1 MGLFDKKQP
10 PAELGAYEVKPAYS
24 DDGKELPG
32 VAGYVDA
39 RLPKKESMP
48 ALRFKFVR
56 PDGRPD

>member
-1 MGLFDKKQP
+1 MGLFGKKQ
-10 PAELGAYEVKPAYS
+10 PAELGAYEVHPGHH
-24 DDGKELPG
+24 DGKELPG

-39 RLPKKESMP
+39 KLPKKESMP